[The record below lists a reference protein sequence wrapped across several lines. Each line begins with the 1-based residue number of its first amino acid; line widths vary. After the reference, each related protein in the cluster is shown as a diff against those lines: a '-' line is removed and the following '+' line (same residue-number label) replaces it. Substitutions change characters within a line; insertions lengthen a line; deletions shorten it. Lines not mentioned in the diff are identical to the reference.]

1 MNTLSTRFKDLQA
14 KLAALKEA
22 QANKPKPRLLSTLNQ
37 ESTQSTTILT
47 SIPNNPITSTG
58 TDRHGN
64 TITYN
69 PAQQQAI
76 DLITSGQSCVV
87 IGAAGTGKT
96 TIQKASTA
104 GLLQSGKILPQL
116 NQGHK
121 YLSAKSP
128 GIAIVAYTRR
138 ATNNIR
144 KNMSE
149 DLQPC
154 CITIHKLLEYAP
166 AEVFITDPET
176 GKEKRSMRSNLS

>member
-1 MNTLSTRFKDLQA
+1 MTTPSIRFKDLQA
-14 KLAALKEA
+14 KLAAIKSA
-22 QANKPKPRLLSTLNQ
+22 QANKPKPRLLSTLSQ
-37 ESTQSTTILT
+37 ESTSSIIT
-47 SIPNNPITSTG
+47 SIPHNPITSTG

-69 PAQQQAI
+69 HAQQQAI

-116 NQGHK
+116 NQDHK

-166 AEVFITDPET
+166 VEVFIT
-176 GKEKRSMRSNLS
+176 RIS

>member
-1 MNTLSTRFKDLQA
+1 MTTLSTRFKDLQA

-22 QANKPKPRLLSTLNQ
+22 QANKPKPKLLSTLSQ
-37 ESTQSTTILT
+37 PPDTIST
-47 SIPNNPITSTG
+47 SIPHNPITSTG

-69 PAQQQAI
+69 HAQQQAI

-116 NQGHK
+116 NQDHK

-154 CITIHKLLEYAP
+154 
-166 AEVFITDPET
+166 
-176 GKEKRSMRSNLS
+176 